1 MFLVKKEEINAEINK
16 VNEYLSKCLW
26 MEFTLGQSSWGLLEL
41 YGAIDQTYNNYVDN
55 YEIKLMFEYPHFVSS
70 LFTWKAEP
78 SRPFISLCAADK
90 VGEMN
95 TKYRI
100 ELGNYVFEINA
111 EDYDYP
117 PIIII
122 AKKIVCEILNEKPFS
137 ST

>member
-16 VNEYLSKCLW
+16 INEYLSKCLW
-26 MEFTLGQSSWGLLEL
+26 MDFTLCLSNWGLIEI
-41 YGAIDQTYNNYVDN
+41 YGAIDLSYNYVEN
-55 YEIKLMFEYPHFVSS
+55 YAIKLMFEYPHFVSS
-70 LFTWKAEP
+70 LFTWTAEP
-78 SRPFISLCAADK
+78 SRPFISLCSADK
-90 VGEMN
+90 EGEMN